1 MLNHLH
7 TPYFIYNGIDSRQM
21 DIVVSKMPDVARA
34 SKRIE
39 GLTVPGRDGSLHQTD
54 GAYDS
59 YTKTMECVL
68 LDEKKVDM
76 VAAWLTGSGEIIFS
90 SEPDK
95 VYRVTV
101 INTVPVS
108 QMLLSFP
115 SFQVSFDTYPFKYSV
130 NRFDE
135 ALELEKPAVI
145 LGKGTVYSQPVI
157 TVYGS
162 GAVTITINGAD
173 YPLDNVDGHVTINSE
188 IEECYKDAINM
199 NNIFS
204 ADEFPQ
210 LEPGDNTI
218 SWTGE
223 VEKIEIQPN
232 WRWF

>member
-1 MLNHLH
+1 MKIY
-7 TPYFIYNGIDSRQM
+7 TPYFIYNGIDSRMM
-21 DIVVSKMPDVARA
+21 DIIVTAMPPTIRA
-34 SKRIE
+34 AQRVESV
-39 GLTVPGRDGSLHQTD
+39 TVPGRDGSLHETD
-54 GAYDS
+54 GSYDN
-59 YTKTMECVL
+59 YTKTMECAIKNREK
-68 LDEKKVDM
+68 LDDI
-76 VAAWLTGSGEIIFS
+76 AAWLTGSGEIIFS

-95 VYRVTV
+95 VYRVT
-101 INTVPVS
+101 ISNTIS
-108 QMLLSFP
+108 IAQMMRTFQK
-115 SFQVSFDTYPFKYSV
+115 FQVSFDTYPFKYSV

-173 YPLDNVDGHVTINSE
+173 YPLDNVDGYVTINSE
-188 IEECYKDAINM
+188 IEECYKSGLNM

-204 ADEFPQ
+204 ADEFPR

>member
-1 MLNHLH
+1 MKIH
-7 TPYFIYNGIDSRQM
+7 TPYFIYNGIDSRM
-21 DIVVSKMPDVARA
+21 MGVIVTAMPSTVRA
-34 SKRIE
+34 AQRVESVK
-39 GLTVPGRDGSLHQTD
+39 VPGRSGSLHETD
-54 GAYDS
+54 GSYDN
-59 YTKTMECVL
+59 YTKTMECAIKNRQKI
-68 LDEKKVDM
+68 DDI
-76 VAAWLTGSGEIIFS
+76 AAWLTGSGEIIFS

-95 VYRVTV
+95 VYRVT
-101 INTVPVS
+101 ISNTIS
-108 QMLLSFP
+108 IAQMMRTFQK
-115 SFQVSFDTYPFKYSV
+115 FQVSFDTYPFKYSV

-162 GAVTITINGAD
+162 GTVTLTINGAD
-173 YPLDNVDGHVTINSE
+173 YLLSNVDDYVTINSE
-188 IEECYKDAINM
+188 IEECYKSGLNM

-204 ADEFPQ
+204 ADEFPR

-218 SWTGE
+218 SWTGN

>member
-1 MLNHLH
+1 MKIH
-7 TPYFIYNGIDSRQM
+7 TPYFIYNGIDSRM
-21 DIVVSKMPDVARA
+21 MGVIVTAMPPTVRA
-34 SKRIE
+34 AQRVESVK
-39 GLTVPGRDGSLHQTD
+39 VPGRSGSLHETD
-54 GAYDS
+54 GAYDN
-59 YTKTMECVL
+59 YTKTMECAIKKR
-68 LDEKKVDM
+68 EKIDDI
-76 VAAWLTGSGEIIFS
+76 AAWLTGSGEIIFS

-95 VYRVTV
+95 VYRVT
-101 INTVPVS
+101 ISNKIS
-108 QMLLSFP
+108 IAQMMRTFQK
-115 SFQVSFDTYPFKYSV
+115 FQVSFDTYPFKYSV

-162 GAVTITINGAD
+162 GAVALTINGAD
-173 YPLDNVDGHVTINSE
+173 YPLGNVDDYVTINSE
-188 IEECYKDAINM
+188 IEECYKGDLNR

-204 ADEFPQ
+204 ADEFPR

-218 SWTGE
+218 SWTGN

>member
-1 MLNHLH
+1 MKIH
-7 TPYFIYNGIDSRQM
+7 TPYFIYNGIDSRIM
-21 DIVVSKMPDVARA
+21 GVIVTAMPPTVRA
-34 SKRIE
+34 AQRVESVK
-39 GLTVPGRDGSLHQTD
+39 VPGRDGSLHETD
-54 GAYDS
+54 GSYDN
-59 YTKTMECVL
+59 YTKTMECAIKNRQKI
-68 LDEKKVDM
+68 DDI
-76 VAAWLTGSGEIIFS
+76 AAWLTGSGEIIFS

-95 VYRVTV
+95 VYRVT
-101 INTVPVS
+101 ISNTIS
-108 QMLLSFP
+108 IAQMMRTFQK
-115 SFQVSFDTYPFKYSV
+115 FQVSFDTYPFKYSV

-162 GAVTITINGAD
+162 GAVTLTINGAD
-173 YPLDNVDGHVTINSE
+173 YPLDNVDGYVTINSE

-204 ADEFPQ
+204 ADEFPR
-210 LEPGDNTI
+210 LEPGENTI

>member
-1 MLNHLH
+1 MKIH
-7 TPYFIYNGIDSRQM
+7 TPYFIYNGIDSRM
-21 DIVVSKMPDVARA
+21 MGVIVTAMPPTVRA
-34 SKRIE
+34 AQRVESVK
-39 GLTVPGRDGSLHQTD
+39 VPGRSGSLHETD
-54 GAYDS
+54 GAYDN
-59 YTKTMECVL
+59 YTKTMECAIKKR
-68 LDEKKVDM
+68 EKIDDI
-76 VAAWLTGSGEIIFS
+76 AAWLTGSGEIIFS

-95 VYRVTV
+95 VYRVT
-101 INTVPVS
+101 ISNTIS
-108 QMLLSFP
+108 IAQMMRTFQK
-115 SFQVSFDTYPFKYSV
+115 FQVSFDTYPFKYSV

-162 GAVTITINGAD
+162 GAVALTINGAD
-173 YPLDNVDGHVTINSE
+173 YPLGNVDDYVTINSE
-188 IEECYKDAINM
+188 IEECYKGDLNR

-204 ADEFPQ
+204 ADEFPR

-218 SWTGE
+218 SWTGN

>member
-1 MLNHLH
+1 MKIH
-7 TPYFIYNGIDSRQM
+7 TPYFIYNGIDSRM
-21 DIVVSKMPDVARA
+21 MGVIVTAMPPTVRA
-34 SKRIE
+34 AQRVESVK
-39 GLTVPGRDGSLHQTD
+39 VPGRSGSLHETD
-54 GAYDS
+54 GSYDN
-59 YTKTMECVL
+59 YTKTMECAIKNRQKI
-68 LDEKKVDM
+68 DDI
-76 VAAWLTGSGEIIFS
+76 AAWLTGSGEIIFS

-95 VYRVTV
+95 VYRVT
-101 INTVPVS
+101 ISNTIS
-108 QMLLSFP
+108 IAQMMRTFQK
-115 SFQVSFDTYPFKYSV
+115 FQVSFDTYPFKYSV

-162 GAVTITINGAD
+162 GAVTLTINGKA
-173 YPLDNVDGHVTINSE
+173 YPLSSVDGYVTINSE
-188 IEECYKDAINM
+188 IEECYKSGLNM

-204 ADEFPQ
+204 ADEFPR

-218 SWTGE
+218 SWTGN